1 MYLGFFNKHGF
12 TYWCIYF
19 FSAHCKYV
27 QCNTLTHSTN
37 EDLHNIKRKGD
48 AKSRILSRMSDITET
63 RNPCV
68 IKVNLLA
75 CSTYIDIFKF
85 YWISSDILT
94 RNFVSAWK
102 LTRIILCPLSA
113 LSLDPKKKSSPIY
126 LDPKNLDTILMHWMS
141 VKLADNFQIRKHSWP
156 CLFHIT
162 GDNCLDIKKLTTSI
176 TLQCIN

>member
-1 MYLGFFNKHGF
+1 VYLGFFDKHGL
-12 TYWCIYF
+12 TYIYF
-19 FSAHCKYV
+19 FSAHCKHV
-27 QCNTLTHSTN
+27 QCNTLTHFNN
-37 EDLHNIKRKGD
+37 EDLLNIKRT
-48 AKSRILSRMSDITET
+48 SDITET

-68 IKVNLLA
+68 IKVILFA
-75 CSTYIDIFKF
+75 CFTYIDIFKF

-94 RNFVSAWK
+94 RKKNSAWK

-113 LSLDPKKKSSPIY
+113 LSLDPKKKSSPIN
-126 LDPKNLDTILMHWMS
+126 LGPKNLDTILMHWMS
-141 VKLADNFQIRKHSWP
+141 VKLADNFPIRKHSWP